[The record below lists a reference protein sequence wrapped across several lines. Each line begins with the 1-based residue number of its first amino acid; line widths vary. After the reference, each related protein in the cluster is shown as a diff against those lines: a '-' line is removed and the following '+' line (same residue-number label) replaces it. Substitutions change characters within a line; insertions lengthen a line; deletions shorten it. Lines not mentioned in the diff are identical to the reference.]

1 MDFSIE
7 YATSEQII
15 MTRTDSGITGPENLV
30 RHIEAVQAAVTKR
43 NAEIERLSA
52 EVKRLKEGEPIQ
64 ENLRQ
69 AYRKGYQKAIQ
80 DVQETLKPAWSAYY
94 NLGHLYHK
102 APEDAEES
110 D

>member
-1 MDFSIE
+1 MTD
-7 YATSEQII
+7 ATA
-15 MTRTDSGITGPENLV
+15 TLTLTGPENLV
-30 RHIEAVQAAVTKR
+30 RHIEAVQAAVAKR

-69 AYRKGYQKAIQ
+69 AYRKGYRRAIE
-80 DVQETLKPAWSAYY
+80 DVQDTLKPAWGAYY

-102 APEDAEES
+102 NPFEDPEES
-110 D
+110 EGEP